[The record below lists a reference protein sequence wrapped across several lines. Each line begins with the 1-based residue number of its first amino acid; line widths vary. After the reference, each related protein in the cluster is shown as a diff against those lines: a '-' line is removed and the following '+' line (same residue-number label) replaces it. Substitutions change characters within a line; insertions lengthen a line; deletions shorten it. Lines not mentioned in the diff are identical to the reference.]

1 MTASL
6 TIDFVSDI
14 SCPWCAIGLTALQQA
29 LQRIGTEVD
38 AELQFQPFELNPGM
52 QPGGQEIGE
61 HLSQKYGSTAQ
72 QQAAIRE
79 TIRQRGAE
87 LGFTFRVEGRDRIYN
102 TFDAHRLLHW
112 AGLEGQPG
120 QQLSLKKGLL
130 EAYFSHGQSPESH
143 EVLLRVAREVG
154 LDADRAAQVLASGE
168 FADDVREAQQFFR
181 QAGINSV
188 PAVIINRQHL
198 ISGGQ
203 PVEVFERA
211 LRQIAAAAA

>member
-29 LQRIGTEVD
+29 LQRIGGELQ

-52 QPGGQEIGE
+52 PPGGQDIGE
-61 HLSQKYGSTAQ
+61 HLSQKYGSSAE

-87 LGFTFRVEGRDRIYN
+87 LGFAFNWQGRDRIYN

-120 QQLSLKKGLL
+120 QQLALKQGLL
-130 EAYFSHGQSPESH
+130 AAYFSQGQSPASH

-154 LDADRAAQVLASGE
+154 LDAERAAQVLAGGE
-168 FADDVREAQQFFR
+168 FADEVREAQQFFR

-211 LRQIAAAAA
+211 LRQIAAAA

>member
-14 SCPWCAIGLTALQQA
+14 SCPWCAIGLSALQQA
-29 LQRIGTEVD
+29 LQRVSD
-38 AELQFQPFELNPGM
+38 QVQADLQFQPFELNPGM
-52 QPGGQEIGE
+52 QPGGQDIGE
-61 HLSQKYGSTAQ
+61 HLSQKYGSNAQ

-87 LGFTFRVEGRDRIYN
+87 VGFTFRMEGRDRIYN

-112 AGLEGQPG
+112 AGHEGQPG
-120 QQLSLKKGLL
+120 QQLALKKGLL
-130 EAYFSHGQSPESH
+130 EAYFTRGQSPESH
-143 EVLLRVAREVG
+143 EVLLRVVTDVG
-154 LDADRAAQVLASGE
+154 LDAARAQAILASDE
-168 FADDVREAQQFFR
+168 FADDVREAQAFFR

-188 PAVIINRQHL
+188 PAIIINRQHL

-211 LRQIAAAAA
+211 LRQIAASA